1 MAKSYKMKTC
11 SISGK
16 RLRANNKNF
25 YVNNSSSDGLHPYS
39 KQMDNLRRTLGVS
52 VNKVKDLVNLIN
64 G

>member
-64 G
+64 R

>member
-11 SISGK
+11 AISGK
-16 RLRANNKNF
+16 KFRANNKNF

-39 KQMDNLRRTLGVS
+39 KTMDNMRRTLGVS
-52 VNKVKDLVNLIN
+52 VSKVKDLVNLIN

>member
-1 MAKSYKMKTC
+1 MARSYKMKTC

-25 YVNNSSSDGLHPYS
+25 YVDNSSSDGLHPYS

-52 VNKVKDLVNLIN
+52 VDKVKDLVNLIN
-64 G
+64 S

>member
-16 RLRANNKNF
+16 RFRATKDNF
-25 YVNNSSSDGLHPYS
+25 YFNANSKDKLHPYH
-39 KQMDNLRRTLGVS
+39 KKFDNFRRTSGATVDQ
-52 VNKVKDLVNLIN
+52 VKELVNLIN

>member
-16 RLRANNKNF
+16 KLRANNKNF
-25 YVNNSSSDGLHPYS
+25 YVNKSSSDGLHPYS

-52 VNKVKDLVNLIN
+52 VDKVKDLVNLIN
-64 G
+64 S